1 MKQAEEKEEH
11 AMKKVLIVV
20 ATVAAV
26 FVVAHVAVAFMGPRH
41 GPGMGH
47 PMMMR
52 MGPQM
57 MAQAGGLMGPGM
69 HGPGAMMGTQVTEDQ
84 AKAIAQKYVDEQFKG
99 FTVEKVVP
107 STGMPRTM
115 YTVELKGPK
124 GERKTLHV
132 SPFGHV
138 MLLPVPQRQG

>member
-1 MKQAEEKEEH
+1 
-11 AMKKVLIVV
+11 MKKVLIAV
-20 ATVAAV
+20 AAVAAV
-26 FVVAHVAVAFMGPRH
+26 FVVAHAAVAFMGPSH

-47 PMMMR
+47 AMMMR

-57 MAQAGGLMGPGM
+57 MARAGGPMGPGM
-69 HGPGAMMGTQVTEDQ
+69 RGPGAMHGTQVTEDE
-84 AKAIAQKYVDEQFKG
+84 AKAIAQKYVDEQLKG
-99 FTVEKVVP
+99 FTIEKVVP

-124 GERKTLHV
+124 GESKTLHV

-138 MLLPVPQRQG
+138 MPLPASQPQG

>member
-1 MKQAEEKEEH
+1 MKTVLTVTVTIA
-11 AMKKVLIVV
+11 AMVVL
-20 ATVAAV
+20 AGAAL
-26 FVVAHVAVAFMGPRH
+26 AFMRPGH
-41 GPGMGH
+41 GPGRMGH
-47 PMMMR
+47 AMMMQ

-57 MAQAGGLMGPGM
+57 MAQGAGPMGPGM
-69 HGPGAMMGTQVTEDQ
+69 HGGAMNATQVSEDQ
-84 AKAIAQKYVDEQFKG
+84 AKAIAQKYVDEQLKG

-124 GERKTLHV
+124 GESKTLHI

-138 MLLPVPQRQG
+138 MPFPVPQRQG